1 MTMETNHRL
10 LVIDD
15 SSTIRKL
22 VELSFRGAPFTLE
35 FAVTGAEGIAKGLL
49 GPDVILLDCVLP
61 DMKAADVCQKLVEDP
76 RGRSARVILMSAK
89 DREALRG
96 TFERFPQVIDFVG
109 KPFTADEILAR
120 VRAVVTPLAGVPREP
135 GLPGGAPAP
144 VVAAGGPANGVPG
157 APSLAA
163 VPIAAAPAAV
173 ASETATLLGPKE
185 TEAAAKALYARLHR
199 PLGSVPEWVRQAT
212 ATAGTPAAIPAFL
225 ARKLLTP
232 ELVSSLLDALLPF
245 YRQALRAE
253 AVSHA
258 AAVAVPPR
266 DPDEG
271 APLRG
276 QIAGWSLTDLLA
288 FVGEAAR
295 TGELTLG
302 PVTGATSG
310 GAERLLLHW
319 ESGEIVACTS
329 FDPLEYLRGA
339 EVDLSGVSAEIRA
352 RAEAEQ
358 RESGVPVYVTL
369 AEAGALPSEAA
380 VDLTGLL
387 HERGVRLL
395 RQARGASALKYA
407 WRDRPSLPSYVVTWG
422 RHLSLSDDLGAPE
435 VGGVHPTE
443 PTIAQLSLERLRRP
457 SAWGEADLRLP
468 GSDQCFD
475 RAFGFSQKLRALRLT
490 ASEQRVLSLV
500 DRQNPLRAI
509 TLRSG
514 LPAREVAR
522 ILYRLAEIELIQP
535 LLAAAPAVSA
545 ISGSAPGVSVLPGTG
560 EPAARPVMILDPDDD
575 GFCHPLREMLAR
587 RPRPVPLLDLSGE
600 LDVTDAISR
609 ERPGLVVL
617 NETAARGKLE
627 EIARAVRAAPHLS
640 GTALAAVLEPDATT
654 SADGLVAAGFDAVW
668 TKPVHY
674 LDLVSL
680 LAADQLAGPAPAPAH
695 PPFSQPLAAAPRT

>member
-1 MTMETNHRL
+1 
-10 LVIDD
+10 
-15 SSTIRKL
+15 
-22 VELSFRGAPFTLE
+22 A
-35 FAVTGAEGIAKGLL
+35 
-49 GPDVILLDCVLP
+49 
-61 DMKAADVCQKLVEDP
+61 
-76 RGRSARVILMSAK
+76 
-89 DREALRG
+89 
-96 TFERFPQVIDFVG
+96 
-109 KPFTADEILAR
+109 
-120 VRAVVTPLAGVPREP
+120 
-135 GLPGGAPAP
+135 
-144 VVAAGGPANGVPG
+144 VAAG
-157 APSLAA
+157 
-163 VPIAAAPAAV
+163 PAAV
-173 ASETATLLGPKE
+173 SPAPQAGANAVVSETATLLGPKE

-199 PLGSVPEWVRQAT
+199 PLGSVPEWVRQAS

-245 YRQALRAE
+245 YRHALRAE
-253 AVSHA
+253 VGA
-258 AAVAVPPR
+258 AAVPPR

-276 QIAGWSLTDLLA
+276 QITGWSLTDLLA

-302 PVTGATSG
+302 PVSGATSPA
-310 GAERLLLHW
+310 AERLLLYW

-329 FDPLEYLRGA
+329 FDPVEYVRGA
-339 EVDLSGVSAEIRA
+339 DIDLSGVPADARA

-369 AEAGALPSEAA
+369 AESGALPSEAA
-380 VDLTGLL
+380 VDLAPLL

-407 WRDRPSLPSYVVTWG
+407 WRDRPSLPAYVVTWG

-435 VGGVHPTE
+435 VGGAHPTE

-457 SAWGEADLRLP
+457 SAWGEADLRPP

-509 TLRSG
+509 TQRSG
-514 LPAREVAR
+514 LPAREVTR

-535 LLAAAPAVSA
+535 LQAAAPAVSA
-545 ISGSAPGVSVLPGTG
+545 ISGSASGVSVLPGTG

-575 GFCHPLREMLAR
+575 GFCHPLREMLSR

-617 NETAARGKLE
+617 NESAARGKLE

-680 LAADQLAGPAPAPAH
+680 LAADQLAAPAAATATAH
-695 PPFSQPLAAAPRT
+695 PPFSQSLAAASRP